1 MVARRRWPFPPTL
14 SSRNRGASA
23 DRALEV
29 ALERNTAVQ
38 GKRSME
44 TTVNNA
50 RPSLQRRR
58 PAATL
63 LRKRTGSR

>member
-1 MVARRRWPFPPTL
+1 MAARWKWPFPLTSSS
-14 SSRNRGASA
+14 SSRGTSP

-38 GKRSME
+38 GKRSSE
-44 TTVNNA
+44 TTANA
-50 RPSLQRRR
+50 RRGAPRQR

-63 LRKRTGSR
+63 LRKKTGNR

>member
-1 MVARRRWPFPPTL
+1 MVARRKWPFPPTPL
-14 SSRNRGASA
+14 SRSRDASA

-38 GKRSME
+38 GKRSSE
-44 TTVNNA
+44 RTVNA
-50 RPSLQRRR
+50 RPRVQRQR

-63 LRKRTGSR
+63 LRKKTGSR